1 MGFRH
6 FMVLAYMAE
15 HDGVP
20 QQELGGY
27 PVRGRHNLVLLL
39 NELEAEDYA
48 WRRRDPEDRRR
59 HIVETT
65 DSGRAALRRGKGA
78 REAIEDDVLGALD
91 ADERETLYRLLGKA
105 LAG

>member
-1 MGFRH
+1 
-6 FMVLAYMAE
+6 MVLAYLAE

-20 QQELGGY
+20 SRSSGDILCMDAN
-27 PVRGRHNLVLLL
+27 NLVLLL

-48 WRRRDPEDRRR
+48 WRRRDPEARRR
-59 HIVETT
+59 HIVEIT
-65 DSGRAALRRGKGA
+65 DSGRAALRRGEGA

-91 ADERETLYRLLGKA
+91 ADERETLHRLLGKA